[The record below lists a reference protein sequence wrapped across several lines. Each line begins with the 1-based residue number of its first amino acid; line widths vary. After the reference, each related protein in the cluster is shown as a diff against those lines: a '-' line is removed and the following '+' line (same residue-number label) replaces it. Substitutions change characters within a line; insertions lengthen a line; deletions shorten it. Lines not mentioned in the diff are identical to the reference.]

1 MTPAGLV
8 PVKTTPSD
16 SRQLNLRVLVVEDD
30 EDAATTLSTLLVY
43 RGCEVRIA
51 HSVREAL
58 DLFRSWNPD
67 VMLCDIGLPDGDGCT
82 LLRQVRELMPDRL
95 VPAIALSAFAREEDR
110 TRAASVGFDLYVTKP
125 FEVEQ
130 LIDHIRQVAKAG

>member
-1 MTPAGLV
+1 
-8 PVKTTPSD
+8 
-16 SRQLNLRVLVVEDD
+16 
-30 EDAATTLSTLLVY
+30 
-43 RGCEVRIA
+43 
-51 HSVREAL
+51 
-58 DLFRSWNPD
+58 
-67 VMLCDIGLPDGDGCT
+67 
-82 LLRQVRELMPDRL
+82 MPDRL